1 MKLFFPSLNGLRAIG
16 SLTVVLGH
24 IELSKK
30 EFGFPSLID
39 TFDYFKYTSGHIGVI
54 LFFTLSG
61 FLITYLLFVEKE
73 NFNTINIKEF
83 LIRRALRIWPIY
95 YLAVFFTL
103 FFFPLFIFDYPG
115 RVFLSDD
122 RFWPIFFIYFFLVPN
137 FGSVGI
143 GGAGGIFQLG
153 TIGTEEQFYWIW
165 PFFIKFFKRIDVF
178 LLLFFIFISLLP
190 HFVDY
195 SKIHFAYQTWQAKLL
210 NNLSIFLSYFK
221 INSMALGGLVAY
233 LHYFKKEKILTI
245 LFHPLSQLIALF
257 WGFGGWF
264 IGLHFSYFTDEFYS
278 ATFAIIILN
287 VATNPKTIL
296 KLNFPIL
303 EYLGKISYGIY
314 TFHWII
320 ILILLDSIKSNSFF
334 HGLTASTINFLLY
347 PASIGLTVFVS
358 HFSFFYYE
366 KYFLDWKKSFSKIS
380 M

>member
-1 MKLFFPSLNGLRAIG
+1 MKVFFPNLNGLRAIG
-16 SLTVVLGH
+16 ALTVVFGL

-30 EFGFPSLID
+30 EFGLPNLLGSFY
-39 TFDYFKYTSGHIGVI
+39 YFKFTSGHLGVL
-54 LFFTLSG
+54 LFYTLSG
-61 FLITYLLFVEKE
+61 FLITYLLFVVKI

-195 SKIHFAYQTWQAKLL
+195 SKIHYR
-210 NNLSIFLSYFK
+210 LS
-221 INSMALGGLVAY
+221 
-233 LHYFKKEKILTI
+233 
-245 LFHPLSQLIALF
+245 
-257 WGFGGWF
+257 
-264 IGLHFSYFTDEFYS
+264 
-278 ATFAIIILN
+278 
-287 VATNPKTIL
+287 
-296 KLNFPIL
+296 
-303 EYLGKISYGIY
+303 
-314 TFHWII
+314 
-320 ILILLDSIKSNSFF
+320 
-334 HGLTASTINFLLY
+334 
-347 PASIGLTVFVS
+347 
-358 HFSFFYYE
+358 
-366 KYFLDWKKSFSKIS
+366 
-380 M
+380 